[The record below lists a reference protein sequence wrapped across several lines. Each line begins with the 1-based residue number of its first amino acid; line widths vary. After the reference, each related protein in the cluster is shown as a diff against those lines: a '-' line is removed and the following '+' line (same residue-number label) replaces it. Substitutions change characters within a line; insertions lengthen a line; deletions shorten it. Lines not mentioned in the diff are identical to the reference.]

1 MMRPLTITILI
12 GGPLLGGV
20 LLLGPGIAGAR
31 VSPPLAG
38 LAGLF
43 AGAGVVIGA
52 WLWIQDLRTR
62 RLAKE
67 GLRSCGDCGQPM
79 PLRASRCPECGRMH
93 AGVDPLDLAVRRST
107 IGADIDAPCPDCGR
121 PVRLDQVDESREEVA
136 GQHRCLRCG
145 SLGHT

>member
-1 MMRPLTITILI
+1 MRPLAITILI

-20 LLLGPGIAGAR
+20 LLLGPGFAGAR
-31 VSPPLAG
+31 VSPPLAAS
-38 LAGLF
+38 AGLF

-52 WLWIQDLRTR
+52 WLWIQDRRTR
-62 RLAKE
+62 CLAKD

-93 AGVDPLDLAVRRST
+93 GGVDPLDLAVRRST

-121 PVRLDQVDESREEVA
+121 RVRLDQVDESREEVA

-145 SLGHT
+145 SLRHT